1 MIEVEVRIV
10 EVETMLAMPEVM
22 VVPAVLVDLVL
33 DVEVEAVPAVP
44 AVVDSALAV
53 KDEAVPAIVEVVNEA
68 E

>member
-1 MIEVEVRIV
+1 
-10 EVETMLAMPEVM
+10 MLAMPEVM

>member
-1 MIEVEVRIV
+1 VIEVEVRIV
-10 EVETMLAMPEVM
+10 EVEAMLAMPEVM